1 MKSLELASGPTFK
14 RAINVLEEAKHD
26 GRIERAVV
34 LPPPLDHWVV
44 EPGYIGKRDVGLAIE
59 TPPAHRLA
67 HPLQSIR
74 TGSREEAGEEPAVM
88 AVSLPRSKGEAE
100 EGKAHVWIL
109 LIAIA
114 VLAVNDLRFVRVHRQ
129 PAISQS

>member
-14 RAINVLEEAKHD
+14 RALNVLEEAKHD

-59 TPPAHRLA
+59 SPPAHRLA

-88 AVSLPRSKGEAE
+88 AVSLPRPKREAEKGEA
-100 EGKAHVWIL
+100 HVRML

-114 VLAVNDLRFVRVHRQ
+114 VLAVHDLRFVRVHRQ